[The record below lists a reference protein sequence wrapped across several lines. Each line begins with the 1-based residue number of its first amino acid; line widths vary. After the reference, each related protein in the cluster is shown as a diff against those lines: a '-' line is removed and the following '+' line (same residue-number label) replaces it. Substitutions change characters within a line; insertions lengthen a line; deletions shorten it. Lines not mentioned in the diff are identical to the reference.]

1 MKICD
6 MGVNIPRVV
15 YEWSAAI
22 DRICRFCRS
31 DDQDKPAA
39 LVDFYFKGILLQQ
52 SGDSLG
58 LNPQQLAAVKYIDGP
73 LLVLAGAGS
82 GKTRVIT
89 QKIAYLIRDC
99 RIKAGHIT
107 AVTFTNKAAR
117 EMKSRVSEALGKA
130 ETRGLIVSTFH
141 NLGLRIL
148 RKDHKALGYKSG
160 FSVFDATDTL
170 VLLKG
175 LYAQDSASNV
185 DDAEQARWRI
195 SRWKN
200 DFVLPEQAIV
210 EAENDIDARYARLYE
225 RYQRQ
230 LKAYNAVDFDDLI
243 MQPVILFQ
251 ENHQVLERWQR
262 RMHYLL
268 VDEYQDTNASQ
279 YQLVKLLLGSRARLT
294 AVGDDDQSVYAW
306 RGARPE
312 NLALLQE
319 DYPRLKLIKLE
330 QNYRSS
336 RRILKCA
343 NHLIRNNPHV
353 FEKQLWSELGH
364 GDPLRI
370 IETGSAEAEAERVV
384 VELNTHKFQKRSR
397 FSDYAI
403 LYRGN
408 SQSRIFEKYL
418 REMQIPYVVSGGT
431 SFFERAEIK
440 DIMAY
445 LRLLANP
452 DDDTAFLR
460 IVNTPRREIGAATLE
475 KLGDYATKRNISLMD
490 ASFEFGLQQVLNE
503 RAFSKLQ
510 QFSNWVVK
518 TNDDANRG
526 DPVAVAR
533 SMVMEI
539 GYEDWLK
546 DQSSDLKVA
555 EKRMENVYELLDW
568 LARLAKEEKG
578 ENLGELVAHMTL
590 MDILE
595 RNQEEEQ
602 AEAVYLMTLHAA
614 KGLEFPYVYMVGVE
628 EETLPHRTSIME
640 DSLEEERRL
649 TYVGITRAQRQLT
662 LTYAKKRRRYGED
675 VDCEPSRFL
684 AELPAE
690 EVEWEGGGREVD
702 EEKSRER
709 GRAHLA
715 SLKDLLA

>member
-1 MKICD
+1 M
-6 MGVNIPRVV
+6 
-15 YEWSAAI
+15 
-22 DRICRFCRS
+22 
-31 DDQDKPAA
+31 
-39 LVDFYFKGILLQQ
+39 QQ
-52 SGDSLG
+52 SGEVFG
-58 LNPQQLAAVKYIDGP
+58 LNPQQQAAVKYIDGP

-89 QKIAYLIRDC
+89 QKIGYLIRDC
-99 RIKAGHIT
+99 GIKANHIT

-117 EMKSRVSEALGKA
+117 EMKGRVAETLGKK
-130 ETRGLIVSTFH
+130 ESRGLIVSTFH

-148 RKDHKALGYKSG
+148 RKDHKILGYKTG

-170 VLLKG
+170 SILKG

-185 DDAEQARWRI
+185 DDAEEARWQI

-210 EAENDIDARYARLYE
+210 QAENDIEARFARLYE

-230 LKAYNAVDFDDLI
+230 LKAYNAFDFDDLI

-251 ENHQVLERWQR
+251 ENHEVLERWQK

-279 YQLVKLLLGSRARLT
+279 YQLVKLLLGHRARLT

-312 NLALLQE
+312 NLALLQQ
-319 DYPRLKLIKLE
+319 DYPQLKVIKLE

-343 NHLIRNNPHV
+343 NTLIANNPHV

-364 GDPLRI
+364 GDQIRI
-370 IETGSAEAEAERVV
+370 IECNSADGEAERVV
-384 VELNTHKFQKRSR
+384 VELNTHKFQKRSN

-418 REMQIPYVVSGGT
+418 REMRIPYVVSGGT
-431 SFFERAEIK
+431 SFFERSEVK
-440 DIMAY
+440 DVMAY

-460 IVNTPRREIGAATLE
+460 IVNTPRREIGASTLE
-475 KLGDYATKRNISLMD
+475 KLGDYATQRNLSLMD
-490 ASFEFGLQQVLNE
+490 ASFEFGLQQLLNQ
-503 RAFSKLQ
+503 RSFFKLQ
-510 QFSNWVVK
+510 QFTNWVTK
-518 TNDDANRG
+518 MNDDATRG

-539 GYEDWLK
+539 GYDDWLK
-546 DQSSDLKVA
+546 DQCSDLKVA
-555 EKRMENVYELLDW
+555 ERRMENVHELLDW
-568 LARLAKEEKG
+568 LGRLAEEEKG
-578 ENLGELVAHMTL
+578 ETLGELVAHMTL

-595 RNQEEEQ
+595 RNNEEEN
-602 AEAVYLMTLHAA
+602 ADAVYLMTFHAA

-649 TYVGITRAQRQLT
+649 AYVGITRAQRELT
-662 LTYAKKRRRYGED
+662 LTYATHRRRYGED
-675 VDCEPSRFL
+675 IECEPSRFL
-684 AELPAE
+684 AELPEE
-690 EVEWEGGGREVD
+690 EVEWIGGNREVD

>member
-1 MKICD
+1 M
-6 MGVNIPRVV
+6 
-15 YEWSAAI
+15 
-22 DRICRFCRS
+22 
-31 DDQDKPAA
+31 
-39 LVDFYFKGILLQQ
+39 QQ
-52 SGDSLG
+52 SGEVFG
-58 LNPQQLAAVKYIDGP
+58 LNPQQQAAVKYIDGP

-89 QKIAYLIRDC
+89 QKIGYLIRDC
-99 RIKAGHIT
+99 GIKANHIT

-117 EMKSRVSEALGKA
+117 EMKGRVAETLGKK
-130 ETRGLIVSTFH
+130 ESRGLIVSTFH

-148 RKDHKALGYKSG
+148 RKDHKILGYKTG

-170 VLLKG
+170 SILKG

-185 DDAEQARWRI
+185 DDAEEARWQI

-210 EAENDIDARYARLYE
+210 QAENDIEARFARLYE

-230 LKAYNAVDFDDLI
+230 LKAYNAFDFDDLI

-251 ENHQVLERWQR
+251 ENHEVLERWQK

-279 YQLVKLLLGSRARLT
+279 YQLVKLLLGHRARLT

-312 NLALLQE
+312 NLALLQQ
-319 DYPRLKLIKLE
+319 DYPQLKVIKLE

-343 NHLIRNNPHV
+343 NTLIANNPHV

-364 GDPLRI
+364 GDQIRI
-370 IETGSAEAEAERVV
+370 IECNSADGEAERVV
-384 VELNTHKFQKRSR
+384 VELNTHKFQKRSN

-418 REMQIPYVVSGGT
+418 REMRIPYVVSGGT
-431 SFFERAEIK
+431 SFFERSEVK
-440 DIMAY
+440 DVMAY

-460 IVNTPRREIGAATLE
+460 IVNTPRREIGASTLE
-475 KLGDYATKRNISLMD
+475 KLGDYATQRNLSLMD
-490 ASFEFGLQQVLNE
+490 ASFEFGLQQLLNQ
-503 RAFSKLQ
+503 RSFFKLQ
-510 QFSNWVVK
+510 QFTNWITK
-518 TNDDANRG
+518 MNDDATRG

-539 GYEDWLK
+539 GYDDWLK
-546 DQSSDLKVA
+546 DQCSDLKVA
-555 EKRMENVYELLDW
+555 ERRMENVHELLDW
-568 LARLAKEEKG
+568 LGRLAEEEKG
-578 ENLGELVAHMTL
+578 ETLGELVAHMTL

-595 RNQEEEQ
+595 RNNEEEN
-602 AEAVYLMTLHAA
+602 ADAVYLMTFHAA

-649 TYVGITRAQRQLT
+649 AYVGITRAQRELT
-662 LTYAKKRRRYGED
+662 LTYATHRRRYGED
-675 VDCEPSRFL
+675 IECEPSRFL
-684 AELPAE
+684 AELPEE
-690 EVEWEGGGREVD
+690 EVEWIGGNREVD

>member
-1 MKICD
+1 
-6 MGVNIPRVV
+6 
-15 YEWSAAI
+15 
-22 DRICRFCRS
+22 
-31 DDQDKPAA
+31 
-39 LVDFYFKGILLQQ
+39 LQQ
-52 SGDSLG
+52 SGEVFG
-58 LNPQQLAAVKYIDGP
+58 LNPQQQAAVKYIDGP

-89 QKIAYLIRDC
+89 QKIGYLIRDC
-99 RIKAGHIT
+99 GIKANHIT

-117 EMKSRVSEALGKA
+117 EMKGRVAETLGKK
-130 ETRGLIVSTFH
+130 ESRGLIVSTFH

-148 RKDHKALGYKSG
+148 RKDHKILGYKTG

-170 VLLKG
+170 SILKG

-185 DDAEQARWRI
+185 DDAEEARWQI

-210 EAENDIDARYARLYE
+210 QAENDIEARFARLYE

-230 LKAYNAVDFDDLI
+230 LKAYNAFDFDDLI

-251 ENHQVLERWQR
+251 ENHEVLERWQR

-279 YQLVKLLLGSRARLT
+279 YQLVKLLLGHRARLT

-312 NLALLQE
+312 NLALLQQ
-319 DYPRLKLIKLE
+319 DYPQLKVIKLE

-343 NHLIRNNPHV
+343 NTLIANNPHV

-364 GDPLRI
+364 GDQIRI
-370 IETGSAEAEAERVV
+370 IECNSADGEAERVV
-384 VELNTHKFQKRSR
+384 VELNTHKFQKRSS

-418 REMQIPYVVSGGT
+418 REMRIPYVVSGGT
-431 SFFERAEIK
+431 SFFERSEVK
-440 DIMAY
+440 DVMAY

-460 IVNTPRREIGAATLE
+460 IVNTPRREIGASTLE
-475 KLGDYATKRNISLMD
+475 KLGDYATQRNLSLMD
-490 ASFEFGLQQVLNE
+490 ASFEFGLQQLLNQ
-503 RAFSKLQ
+503 RSFFKLQ
-510 QFSNWVVK
+510 QFTNWITK
-518 TNDDANRG
+518 MNDDATRG

-546 DQSSDLKVA
+546 DQCSDLKVA
-555 EKRMENVYELLDW
+555 ERRMENVHELLDW
-568 LARLAKEEKG
+568 LGRLAEEEKG
-578 ENLGELVAHMTL
+578 ETLGELVAHMTL

-595 RNQEEEQ
+595 RNNEEEN
-602 AEAVYLMTLHAA
+602 ADAVYLMTFHAA

-649 TYVGITRAQRQLT
+649 AYVGITRAQRELT
-662 LTYAKKRRRYGED
+662 LTYATHRRRYGED
-675 VDCEPSRFL
+675 IECEPSRFL
-684 AELPAE
+684 AELPEE
-690 EVEWEGGGREVD
+690 EVEWIGGNREVD